1 MEPRPITCWS
11 WRTSIE
17 ANVEL
22 SALDSKGVAQREGS
36 MLGVSVEAL
45 VSFVIILATQL
56 VGVALLPK
64 TNGYTNIG
72 FSAAQI
78 AMFAISF
85 AVMARLIK
93 NGVHLGIL
101 IPLLSTAMPLASVL
115 IGILFFKETASLPR
129 VAMLIVACVL
139 VGLASRH

>member
-1 MEPRPITCWS
+1 
-11 WRTSIE
+11 
-17 ANVEL
+17 
-22 SALDSKGVAQREGS
+22 

-72 FSAAQI
+72 VSLAQI

-85 AVMARLIK
+85 AAMARLIK
-93 NGVHLGIL
+93 SGVQLGIL
-101 IPLLSTAMPLASVL
+101 IPLLSTTMPLASVL
-115 IGILFFKETASLPR
+115 IGILFFGETVSLPR
-129 VAMLIVACVL
+129 IAMLVMACVL